1 MNIEY
6 LIEKYSKLI
15 YKICFDMLNS
25 PLDAQDMTQEVYIS
39 LYKKFDKYG
48 KLPENE
54 IKNIMCK
61 IALNKCK
68 DLLKSKIKKL
78 EILADEEIIKLKNYQ
93 SDDSID
99 DEIIMKDK
107 SNYIIE
113 AIKQLNEPYNEIL
126 YSYYIEEK
134 SLDEISRIRG
144 KTKGTIK
151 VQLHRARE
159 KLKKKLEKCGGENLL

>member
-1 MNIEY
+1 MSIED

-39 LYKKFDKYG
+39 LYRNFDKYG

-68 DLLKSKIKKL
+68 DLLKSKMKKL
-78 EILADEEIIKLKNYQ
+78 EILADEDIIKLENYE
-93 SDDSID
+93 SDDNID
-99 DEIIMKDK
+99 EVIIKKDK
-107 SNYIIE
+107 SNYIID
-113 AIKQLNEPYNEIL
+113 AINELNAPYNEIL

-144 KTKGTIK
+144 STKGTLK
-151 VQLHRARE
+151 VQLYRARE
-159 KLKKKLEKCGGENLL
+159 KLKENLEKYGGENLL

>member
-1 MNIEY
+1 MDIEY

-39 LYKKFDKYG
+39 LYKNFDKYG
-48 KLPENE
+48 NLPENE

-78 EILADEEIIKLKNYQ
+78 EILADEEIIKLEDYQ
-93 SDDSID
+93 SGDNID
-99 DEIIMKDK
+99 DEIIKKDK
-107 SNYIIE
+107 SNYVIN
-113 AIKQLNEPYNEIL
+113 AINELSEPYNEIL
-126 YSYYIEEK
+126 FSYYIEEK
-134 SLDEISRIRG
+134 SLGEISRIRG
-144 KTKGTIK
+144 STKGTLK

-159 KLKKKLEKCGGENLL
+159 KLKEKLEKCGGENLL

>member
-1 MNIEY
+1 MDIEY
-6 LIEKYSKLI
+6 FIEKYSKLI

-39 LYKKFDKYG
+39 LYKNFDKYG
-48 KLPENE
+48 NLPENE

-68 DLLKSKIKKL
+68 DLLKNKIRKL
-78 EILADEEIIKLKNYQ
+78 EILADEEIIKLDSYQ
-93 SDDSID
+93 SSDSLD
-99 DEIIMKDK
+99 DEIIKKDK
-107 SNYIIE
+107 SNYIIN
-113 AIKQLNEPYNEIL
+113 AINELNEPYNEIL

-144 KTKGTIK
+144 STKGTLK

-159 KLKKKLEKCGGENLL
+159 KLKERLEKYGGENLL

>member
-1 MNIEY
+1 MDIED

-39 LYKKFDKYG
+39 LYKNFNKYG
-48 KLPENE
+48 KLPEND

-68 DLLKSKIKKL
+68 DLLKSKIRKV
-78 EILADEEIIKLKNYQ
+78 EMFPDEEIIKLENY
-93 SDDSID
+93 SNSDSID
-99 DEIIMKDK
+99 DLIIKKDK
-107 SNYIIE
+107 SNYVLK
-113 AIKQLNEPYNEIL
+113 AINELNKPYNELL
-126 YSYYIEEK
+126 YSYYIQEE
-134 SLDEISRIRG
+134 SLDEIARIRG
-144 KTKGTIK
+144 STKGTIK

-159 KLKKKLEKCGGENLL
+159 KLKEKLERYGGENLL

>member
-6 LIEKYSKLI
+6 FIEKYSKLI

-39 LYKKFDKYG
+39 LYKNFVKYG
-48 KLPENE
+48 SLPENE

-78 EILADEEIIKLKNYQ
+78 EILADEEIIKLENYQ
-93 SDDSID
+93 SDDCID
-99 DEIIMKDK
+99 DEIIKKDK
-107 SNYIIE
+107 STYIIK
-113 AIKQLNEPYNEIL
+113 IINQLNEPYNEIL

-144 KTKGTIK
+144 STKSTLK

-159 KLKKKLEKCGGENLL
+159 KLKEKLKKCGGENLL